1 MAYTVHVAQSDI
13 TFDCVE
19 GMTILDAAKN
29 AGYELPYS
37 CRSGICGSCK
47 GKLLSGSADMPGSS
61 ETLSRE
67 ERDAGYTLFCQAR
80 PISDIEIGPRSIT
93 KLDPNA
99 HKTVD
104 AKVYRVTRV
113 TDDVS
118 LVQLRFPAG
127 TRVKFK
133 AGQYL
138 QVLMQDGARRSYSMA
153 NPPHQSDGVQL
164 HIRHVPG
171 GRFTGYLESGIAPGD
186 VVRLELP
193 FGDFWLRETSD
204 RPLIFVA
211 SGTGFAPIKSILE
224 DMFKRGKPSMPIRL
238 YWGGRK
244 SKDIYLADL
253 PAKWEQQYLNFTFI
267 PVLSEEDNGVART
280 GFVHRAVME
289 DFPSLA
295 GHEVYA
301 CGVPVMINA
310 ARHDFITECGL
321 PPGDFFCDAF
331 VSEPLGPRCDTDD
344 VPAAA

>member
-1 MAYTVHVAQSDI
+1 MAYKIHVAQSDI
-13 TFDCVE
+13 SFDCAD
-19 GMTILDAAKN
+19 GTTILDAAKN

-47 GKLLSGSADMPGSS
+47 GKVLRGDVAPSGASEALS
-61 ETLSRE
+61 EE
-67 ERDAGYTLFCQAR
+67 ERADGYTLFCQAR
-80 PISDIEIGPRSIT
+80 PCSDVEIGARSIT
-93 KLDPNA
+93 RLDPNA

-104 AKVYRVTRV
+104 AKIYRVTRA

-118 LVQLRFPAG
+118 LLQLRFPAG

-138 QVLMQDGARRSYSMA
+138 QVLLEDGSRRSYSMA

-171 GRFTGYLESGIAPGD
+171 GRFSNYLESSVAAGD
-186 VVRLELP
+186 IVKLEMS
-193 FGDFWLRETSD
+193 FGDFYLREDSD
-204 RPLIFVA
+204 KPLVFVA

-224 DMFKRGKPSMPIRL
+224 DMFKRGKPTREIAL

-244 SKDIYLADL
+244 AKDLYQAEL
-253 PAKWEQQYLNFTFI
+253 PAKWAQQYPNFKFI
-267 PVLSEEDNGVART
+267 PVLSEEDNGKDRT
-280 GFVHRAVME
+280 GFVHRAVMQ

-310 ARHDFITECGL
+310 ARHDFVKECEL
-321 PPGDFFCDAF
+321 PPDAFFCDAF
-331 VSEPLGPRCDTDD
+331 VTERG
-344 VPAAA
+344 